1 MKTNIIKTSII
12 GFVSLWSLGIKAQ
25 APIPYEFSTQDWTSE
40 VEGNV
45 EKDSENNRF
54 TSRAEG
60 TCNVGMRYETTRS
73 LYITPEHKYFVVR
86 GTGLSTADGQA
97 YLWWLNGYNH
107 GSQTAPSAIYEENGE
122 TVFVWIISESGL
134 SNNISSTDNTVLMTT
149 GAYRNTCFGMTK
161 AEGAEQAVITYIGFT
176 TTASVFDPIPY
187 EFSVNDWVSND
198 EGYVIANVD
207 NNTFTSEQTGNC
219 AVGLRYQTDRRMYIT
234 PQQCYFVI
242 RGTGFSTANGDSYL
256 WWLNNANHYNSTPPS
271 AVYEEGG
278 EIVFVWYIPE
288 SGVSDNISTTENT
301 TLFTRS
307 SGNIITCFGLTKAS
321 DASQAVITY
330 IGFES
335 TNAQLDP
342 IPYEFSVN
350 DWVSNDEGHVI
361 ANTDNNTFTSSW
373 KGTNAAG
380 LNYRT
385 NRRMYITPEQCY
397 FVIRG
402 TGLSTADGQSFL
414 WWLNGVNHGNNTPPT
429 KIYEQDGE
437 TVIAWYIPESGV
449 ADNISTTE
457 NTTLRTT
464 GSAFNTIFGI
474 TVDDAAE
481 QAVITYIGFEET
493 IPAELD
499 ENAMILLPAR
509 KGYNLTVHRTLKAG
523 NWSTFCLPFTMD
535 VPAGWTAKK
544 LTGSSVNGETLSLT
558 FSEVTSF
565 EAGTPY
571 MVKTTDD
578 VTSFTAKGV
587 DITVTE
593 ASSSTT
599 ADVEFR
605 GTLIKTVIPTGS
617 IFIQKNL
624 FWFAESDIEMKGM
637 RGYLMPTVSGVK
649 VINFDLDEGEATAI
663 EGVDDVQSTIDDK
676 AIYDL
681 TGRRISTLNLPN
693 GLYIIN
699 GKKVLVK

>member
-1 MKTNIIKTSII
+1 MKKFILLTAVFFIAGI
-12 GFVSLWSLGIKAQ
+12 GSLCVHAQ
-25 APIPYEFSTQDWTSE
+25 DAIPYEFSVNDWTSE
-40 VEGNV
+40 VDGNV
-45 EKDSENNRF
+45 QKDTENNRF
-54 TSRAEG
+54 TSSVEG

-122 TVFVWIISESGL
+122 TVFVWIIAESGL
-134 SNNISSTDNTVLMTT
+134 SNNISSTNNTVLMTT

-187 EFSVNDWVSND
+187 EFSVNDWISD
-198 EGYVIANVD
+198 AEGNVIANVD
-207 NNTFTSEQTGNC
+207 NNTFTSDRTENC

-234 PQQCYFVI
+234 PEQCYFVV
-242 RGTGFSTANGDSYL
+242 RGTGLSTADGQSYL

-271 AVYEEGG
+271 AVYEESG
-278 EIVFVWYIPE
+278 ETVFVWYIPE
-288 SGVSDNISTTENT
+288 SGVADNISTTENT
-301 TLFTRS
+301 VLFTRS
-307 SGNIITCFGLTKAS
+307 QGNIITCFGLTKAS
-321 DASQAVITY
+321 DAEQAVITY

-335 TNAQLDP
+335 TNTHLDP

-361 ANTDNNTFTSSW
+361 ANTENNTFTSSW

-402 TGLSTADGQSFL
+402 TGLSTAYDQSYL

-429 KIYEQDGE
+429 KIYEQDEE

-481 QAVITYIGFEET
+481 QAVITYIGFEKT
-493 IPAELD
+493 IPEELD
-499 ENAMILLPAR
+499 ENAETMLPAR
-509 KGYNLTVHRTLKAG
+509 KGYNLTVYRTLKAG
-523 NWSTFCLPFTMD
+523 NWSTFCLPFDMD
-535 VPAGWTAKK
+535 VPAGWTAKE
-544 LTGSSVNGETLSLT
+544 LTGSSVDGETLSLT

-565 EAGTPY
+565 EAGKPY
-571 MVKTTDD
+571 MVKTTND
-578 VTSFTAKGV
+578 VTSFTAESV
-587 DITVTE
+587 EITATE

-599 ADVEFR
+599 TDVEFC
-605 GTLIKTVIPTGS
+605 GTLVKTVIPTGS

-649 VINFDLDEGEATAI
+649 AINFDLDEGEATAI
-663 EGVDDVQSTIDDK
+663 EGVGNVGSTIDDK

-681 TGRRISTLNLPN
+681 TGRRISTSNLPN